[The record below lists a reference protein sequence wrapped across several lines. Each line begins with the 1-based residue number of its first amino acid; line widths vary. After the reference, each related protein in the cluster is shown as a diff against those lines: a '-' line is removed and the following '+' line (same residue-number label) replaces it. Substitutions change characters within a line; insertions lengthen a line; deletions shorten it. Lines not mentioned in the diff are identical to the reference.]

1 MAYWCIFKC
10 DRCGN
15 IEKRSEGWPIYCY
28 NCKNN
33 DIEVTMRDYK
43 WECINGHENYVRGTG
58 FSARDICEECER
70 NKEDNERE
78 NSFRNNKNNDS
89 GNICLPFFGNKKG
102 NKKENDC
109 CNIY

>member
-1 MAYWCIFKC
+1 MNYWCIFKC

-15 IEKRSEGWPIYCY
+15 IEKRGEGWPIIFY

-33 DIEVTMRDYK
+33 DIEETMKPYK
-43 WECINGHENYVRGTG
+43 WEFYNGHENYVRGTG
-58 FSARDICEECER
+58 FSVLDTCEEWER

-89 GNICLPFFGNKKG
+89 GNICLPFFGNKKV